1 MARARASLA
10 GFLTR
15 GINAPLLGGAVLLA
29 AYPLVFDSA
38 YSLRL
43 MSVAGIYAILVIG
56 YQFIF
61 GQAGA
66 LSLAQGTFFGLGAY
80 VTGVAGSQLGW
91 GFAAT
96 FPLSLALPL
105 LLAALVAAPV
115 LRLESHYFALA
126 TLGIG
131 QVVLLVAI
139 NWQDVTGGANGLPGV
154 PGIVLFGVALPRGL
168 PLLAAIWAL
177 VALGALVAW
186 QATRGAW
193 GRGLAVLRASPLE
206 AAAIGIDGGAL
217 RFAAFLLSALYAGAA
232 GALYA
237 HTIRVISPEA
247 LEFPVM
253 VSCLTMAVVGGS
265 LRIAGAILGAVLL
278 VHLPEWLRFL
288 DGFYLMAYGLVLLAV
303 IVLAPSGAIGAIEWL
318 RATLFPEPP
327 CVPPP
332 TAVLPPRPTP
342 AADPVLAVSGLKKN
356 FGGVVALAGV
366 DLAVARGEITGVIG
380 PNGSG
385 KTTLLNLIAGV
396 HRADAGTIRLG
407 GEAIGALP
415 GYAIARRGIGRLFQ
429 SGQLAAGMSAL
440 DAVATARLAAS
451 GAVSL
456 RRALGDLGGAALEA
470 ARGEAMH
477 CLTLMGAAASAL
489 EPCAALPAGI
499 RRRVEIA
506 RALALQPTLLLLD
519 EPAAGLAADERDD
532 LARRLAALA
541 QEGLALLVVEHDM
554 AFLMPLA
561 RRIVCLERG
570 RVIAAGSP
578 TAIRADPRVIEAYLG
593 PSTDFRRKP
602 VHRS

>member
-1 MARARASLA
+1 MAREGTSLA
-10 GFLTR
+10 GFLAR
-15 GINAPLLGGAVLLA
+15 GINAPLLVGAVLLA
-29 AYPLVFDSA
+29 ADPLVFDSP

-43 MSVAGIYAILVIG
+43 MSVAGIYALMVIG

-61 GQAGA
+61 GHAGA

-80 VTGVAGSQLGW
+80 VTGVTGTQLGW

-96 FPLSLALPL
+96 FPLSLALPV

-131 QVVLLVAI
+131 QVMLLVAV

-154 PGIVLFGVALPRGL
+154 PGIILFGAALPRGL

-206 AAAIGIDGGAL
+206 AAAIGIDAGTL

-237 HTIRVISPEA
+237 HTIRVISPEV
-247 LEFPVM
+247 LDFPIM

-265 LRIAGAILGAVLL
+265 RRIAGAILGAVLL
-278 VHLPEWLRFL
+278 IHLPEWLRVL
-288 DGFYLMAYGLVLLAV
+288 DGFYLLAYGLALLAF
-303 IVLAPSGAIGAIEWL
+303 IVLAPSGAIGALERL
-318 RATLFPEPP
+318 RAVLFPERPG
-327 CVPPP
+327 
-332 TAVLPPRPTP
+332 LPPRAIALPARP
-342 AADPVLAVSGLKKN
+342 AAAAPASVLVVGGLAKS

-366 DLAVARGEITGVIG
+366 DLAVAPGEIVGLIG

-385 KTTLLNLIAGV
+385 KTTLINLVAGI

-407 GEAIGALP
+407 GAAIAGLP
-415 GYAIARRGIGRLFQ
+415 PYAIARRGVGRLFQ
-429 SGQLAAGMSAL
+429 SGHLAAGMSAL
-440 DAVATARLAAS
+440 DAVATARLSAS
-451 GAVSL
+451 GAISL
-456 RRALGDLGGAALEA
+456 RRGLGDLGGIALA
-470 ARGEAMH
+470 RARGEAMH
-477 CLTLMGAAASAL
+477 CLTLLGAAASAL
-489 EPCAALPAGI
+489 EQCETLPAGA

-506 RALALQPTLLLLD
+506 RALALQPVLLLLD
-519 EPAAGLAADERDD
+519 EPAAGLAGDEQVD

-541 QEGLALLVVEHDM
+541 RDGIAILVVEHNM
-554 AFLMPLA
+554 GFLMPLA
-561 RRIVCLERG
+561 HRVACLEGG
-570 RVIAAGSP
+570 RIIAAGTP
-578 TAIRADPRVIEAYLG
+578 AAIRADPRVVEAYLG
-593 PSTDFRRKP
+593 GAALP
-602 VHRS
+602 VSPK

>member
-1 MARARASLA
+1 MTRLRVSLA

-15 GINAPLLGGAVLLA
+15 GINAPLLAGAGLLA
-29 AYPLVFDSA
+29 AYPVAFNAA
-38 YSLRL
+38 YDLRL
-43 MSVAGIYAILVIG
+43 MSVAGIYALIVIG

-61 GQAGA
+61 GHAGA

-80 VTGVAGSQLGW
+80 VTGVGGSQLGW

-96 FPLSLALPL
+96 FPLSLALPV
-105 LLAALVAAPV
+105 LLAALVGAPV
-115 LRLESHYFALA
+115 LRLGSHYFALA

-131 QVVLLVAI
+131 QVMLLVAV

-154 PGIVLFGVALPRGL
+154 PGIVLFGAALPRGL
-168 PLLAAIWAL
+168 PLLASVWGL
-177 VALGALVAW
+177 VALAALIAW

-193 GRGLAVLRASPLE
+193 GRALAVLRASPLE

-237 HTIRVISPEA
+237 HTIRVISPEV
-247 LEFPVM
+247 LEFPIM

-278 VHLPEWLRFL
+278 IHLPEWLRFL
-288 DGFYLMAYGLVLLAV
+288 DGFYLIAYGLVLLAV
-303 IVLAPSGAIGAIEWL
+303 IVLVPSGAIGAAERL
-318 RATLFPEPP
+318 RAALFPARPGP
-327 CVPPP
+327 SPPP
-332 TAVLPPRPTP
+332 IALPPRATV
-342 AADPVLAVSGLKKN
+342 AAVDPVLAVSDLAKS

-366 DLAVARGEITGVIG
+366 DLVVAPGEILGLIG

-385 KTTLLNLIAGV
+385 KTTLINPIAGT
-396 HRADAGTIRLG
+396 HRADTGMVRLG

-415 GYAIARRGIGRLFQ
+415 SYAIARRGIGRSFQ
-429 SGQLAAGMSAL
+429 SGHLAAGMSAL

-456 RRALGDLGGAALEA
+456 RRAFGDLGGAALRQ

-477 CLTLMGAAASAL
+477 CLAAMGAGASAL
-489 EPCAALPAGI
+489 QPCEALPAGA

-506 RALALQPTLLLLD
+506 RALALQPALLLLD
-519 EPAAGLAADERDD
+519 EPAAGLAADEQAD

-541 QEGLALLVVEHDM
+541 RGGLALLVVEHNM

-561 RRIVCLERG
+561 DRIVCLERG
-570 RVIAAGSP
+570 RIIAVGSP
-578 TAIRADPRVIEAYLG
+578 AEIRADPRVVATYLG
-593 PSTDFRRKP
+593 TAALP
-602 VHRS
+602 VPPA